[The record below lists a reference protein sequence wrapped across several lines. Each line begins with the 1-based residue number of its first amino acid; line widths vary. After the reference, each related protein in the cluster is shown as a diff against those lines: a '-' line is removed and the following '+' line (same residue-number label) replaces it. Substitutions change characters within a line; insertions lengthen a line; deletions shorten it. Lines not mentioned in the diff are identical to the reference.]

1 MFLRTGEIESK
12 ETKKQRATAPFIPIP
27 THIHD
32 TDRMARAVADVNAA
46 AGESLNTKKD
56 DSEAVS
62 VFWCALTINV
72 FHVAFSREYHCSTV
86 RYCTS

>member
-62 VFWCALTINV
+62 GPRYAIST
-72 FHVAFSREYHCSTV
+72 FHFSH
-86 RYCTS
+86 